1 MKLAE
6 NKFILVPQGTVTLY
20 LESIVAKPAGNPKV
34 IEAKFTHDNGGSITN
49 KYKLVRDPKTKEI
62 ELDKNSAFPFSCLA
76 RAVLGNNLSEFELK
90 DDLPKLQ
97 GKYIECEVVHTDP
110 ADNEKGYVFAN
121 IRKTLRMV
129 EVNQEA
135 EENSD
140 VEEDDL

>member
-6 NKFILVPQGTVTLY
+6 NKFILVPQGIVTLC

-34 IEAKFTHDNGGSITN
+34 IEAKFTHDNGGSIAN

-76 RAVLGNNLSEFELK
+76 RAVLGDNLSDFDLK
-90 DDLPKLQ
+90 NDLPKLQ
-97 GKYIECEVVHTDP
+97 GKYIECEVAHTDP
-110 ADNEKGYVFAN
+110 NDNEKGYVFAN
-121 IRKTLRMV
+121 IKKTLRMV

-135 EENSD
+135 EEILD
-140 VEEDDL
+140 VEDEL

>member
-20 LESIVAKPAGNPKV
+20 LESIVTKPAGNPKV
-34 IEAKFTHDNGGSITN
+34 IEAKFTHDNGGSIIN

-76 RAVLGNNLSEFELK
+76 RAVLGNNLSDFDLK
-90 DDLPKLQ
+90 NDLQKLQ

-110 ADNEKGYVFAN
+110 NDNEKGYVFAN
-121 IRKTLRMV
+121 IKKTLRMV
-129 EVNQEA
+129 EVDQEA
-135 EENSD
+135 EEDLD
-140 VEEDDL
+140 VEDEL